1 MVISGGADPVVGPCS
16 EEVSCSQRVAKSVLA
31 MQVAFHDLLCKVIGH
46 YV

>member
-1 MVISGGADPVVGPCS
+1 VVISDGADPVAGPCS
-16 EEVSCSQRVAKSVLA
+16 EEVSWSQRVAKSELV